1 MSTERFEIIG
11 KAKKVIQQIGL
22 ELAFV
27 DSVNENG
34 IDGINELV
42 RQLEAILGGEEPEQI
57 RAGMD
62 AVRQWIDE
70 RVAIDNKLSSV
81 CITRLGDWQP
91 WIDAAVMS
99 WEYQLSYPTFPEG
112 WKTPE
117 GPPPAPVGNGAA
129 AVAPGGHA
137 SQATPAPRPAARAVE
152 LLPEQTV
159 DIVPPDSDPEMLQLF
174 CAEAQ
179 DLLQDI
185 EQGVLV
191 LEVNPTDS
199 SSLDSL
205 FRAFHTFKG
214 NVGVMKLLVLQRL
227 SHELE
232 SMLDAARRGKY
243 QLGSDSITVIL
254 AGSDI
259 LKRFVTELSNQI
271 AGVDAGR
278 TIDLPIPQ
286 LIHDVHS
293 LLAGGSS
300 APAGAPPAAVTP
312 APAKPH
318 APAAPHAPVAP
329 PAAPSPVAV
338 AAAVEADFAAIFEA
352 PAPSLEAE
360 PARSEPALAAPAA
373 VAAAPV
379 AKKQATNQQAAAP
392 AVGSGIVRVDTVKLD
407 GLIDLVGELVIA
419 QSMVVQ
425 NPELKAIT
433 SAHLSRCL
441 GQLRGI
447 TSDLQRTAM
456 SLRMVPIRNTFQ
468 KMSRLVRDL
477 ALQQGKEIVLSLE
490 GEDTELDRNIVE
502 ELSDPLVHMIRNSA
516 DHGIEM
522 PEARVAAGKPPAGT
536 ITLRA
541 FHQGGFIV
549 IQIEDDGRGLNAA
562 KIRKKAIERGI
573 IKADENLDERE
584 IFDLIFAAGFST
596 AEKVTDLSGRGVG
609 MDVVRRNIEK
619 MRGKIEISSI
629 EGEGTTFTLYVPL
642 TLAIIEGLLV
652 GVGEERY
659 VIPTL
664 SVRESFRPLPGM
676 VTQVQ
681 GRGEVVS
688 VRGRLTP
695 ILRLGRHLNTPHT
708 ALDPTQGII
717 VVVEAGQDS
726 RCLLVDQL
734 IGKQEVVIKSLGEM
748 FRHQTE
754 FAGAAILGDGR
765 VGLILDINALVKLK
779 SRTNGEA
786 A

>member
-34 IDGINELV
+34 IDGINDLV

-129 AVAPGGHA
+129 AVGPGGQS
-137 SQATPAPRPAARAVE
+137 SQAGPVPRPAARTVE

-159 DIVPPDSDPEMLQLF
+159 DVVPPDSDLEMLQLF

-214 NVGVMKLLVLQRL
+214 NVGVMKLLVLQQL
-227 SHELE
+227 AHELE

-293 LLAGGSS
+293 LLAGGSK
-300 APAGAPPAAVTP
+300 APAAQPPAAV
-312 APAKPH
+312 KPM
-318 APAAPHAPVAP
+318 PAAPQ
-329 PAAPSPVAV
+329 APSAPAV
-338 AAAVEADFAAIFEA
+338 AAAGDADFAAIFHA
-352 PAPSLEAE
+352 PAPSPEAE

-379 AKKQATNQQAAAP
+379 AKKQATNQQSAAP

-477 ALQQGKEIVLSLE
+477 ALQQGKEIALSLE

-522 PEARVAAGKPPAGT
+522 PEARVAAGKPAAGT

-549 IQIEDDGRGLNAA
+549 IQIEDDGRGLSAA

-652 GVGEERY
+652 GIGEERY